1 MNIQTILSKGKKFG
15 HDPYY
20 RLKTM
25 IKLGFYDSLNDE
37 EFLRKIFQK
46 YQGYPLDLD
55 NPKTFNEKM
64 QWMKLHDRQ
73 PEYITMVDKHEAK
86 HYLADRIDSKYII
99 PTLGVW
105 NSFDDIDFDALPNQF
120 VLKCTHDSGGI
131 VICKDKSTF
140 NKEEARNIINK
151 SLKRDFYLI
160 AREWPYKD
168 VPRRIIAEE
177 YIDELGSDDLLDYK
191 IYCFHGE
198 PKITVVC
205 SERFSETGT
214 RMDYYDE
221 NWEFMNISVPH
232 YEPSNKDFKKPP
244 HYEEMIALSKQ
255 LSKEFPFLR
264 VDFYDVNNRLY
275 IGELTLYPGAGFIK
289 IEPIEYDYKMGEW
302 LHLENIHRS

>member
-1 MNIQTILSKGKKFG
+1 MNIQTILSKGKKFVR
-15 HDPYY
+15 DPYY

-177 YIDELGSDDLLDYK
+177 YY
-191 IYCFHGE
+191 
-198 PKITVVC
+198 
-205 SERFSETGT
+205 R
-214 RMDYYDE
+214 
-221 NWEFMNISVPH
+221 
-232 YEPSNKDFKKPP
+232 
-244 HYEEMIALSKQ
+244 
-255 LSKEFPFLR
+255 
-264 VDFYDVNNRLY
+264 
-275 IGELTLYPGAGFIK
+275 
-289 IEPIEYDYKMGEW
+289 
-302 LHLENIHRS
+302 